1 VLAVAVALAGLT
13 ALLQAAPPPPSLSA
27 DLDGS
32 GASETARV
40 IVSGDATELE
50 IADASG
56 RRIARA
62 PLPLPA
68 SRADMAALSSGALGS
83 AGALL
88 EVSYPGTEGRTC
100 RGVWRFREG
109 RLARLPVRGP
119 EGPLPDCLEP
129 GWSYRWERPDQKAPA
144 LYVRERS
151 LATPDGVA
159 NDVEVYVFT
168 GFELAFTPA
177 SSHRE
182 IRGVPIPPWPDVV
195 FYPRMALEDT
205 LSSRFGLSRL
215 RELPRLRILASQA
228 DRLFEL
234 RIEDPSGGT
243 QTFPVCRATRGPAER
258 EVHLIAEGEG
268 RTLRVRVALGG
279 LDPMVPVEAAVL
291 GLGAPSDGFYVPVL
305 RHEPDALRV
314 YPSAEDEIAVD
325 ALSGRWS
332 SERGD
337 RTEIAVVSGFPAVL
351 RVGRQEF
358 SLSIARAP
366 QGVDMLLVPLDGSL
380 PTAGLTLRGP
390 DRIARIPLSCEPS
403 GACRIAGASEP
414 LRREGARLNH

>member
-1 VLAVAVALAGLT
+1 
-13 ALLQAAPPPPSLSA
+13 
-27 DLDGS
+27 
-32 GASETARV
+32 
-40 IVSGDATELE
+40 
-50 IADASG
+50 
-56 RRIARA
+56 
-62 PLPLPA
+62 
-68 SRADMAALSSGALGS
+68 MAARSSGALGS

-234 RIEDPSGGT
+234 RIEDPSGRT
-243 QTFPVCRATRGPAER
+243 QTFPVCRATRGPAR
-258 EVHLIAEGEG
+258 PS
-268 RTLRVRVALGG
+268 
-279 LDPMVPVEAAVL
+279 DVPRARNGASAPEH
-291 GLGAPSDGFYVPVL
+291 GGAPGADPPRCRL
-305 RHEPDALRV
+305 A
-314 YPSAEDEIAVD
+314 
-325 ALSGRWS
+325 GR
-332 SERGD
+332 RP
-337 RTEIAVVSGFPAVL
+337 T
-351 RVGRQEF
+351 
-358 SLSIARAP
+358 ARAAP
-366 QGVDMLLVPLDGSL
+366 DSREALLP
-380 PTAGLTLRGP
+380 
-390 DRIARIPLSCEPS
+390 
-403 GACRIAGASEP
+403 
-414 LRREGARLNH
+414 